1 MGGCG
6 YLDLQGCGQYVRFS
20 FWNGKYFGQNRK
32 QWQIPDPNFAEE
44 SSCIRYLLLYE
55 ELRTVMFLY
64 SFILDLL
71 SRINKYCQVKKM
83 IEQWVLKHLLFLL
96 SLTAFWKLQPI
107 SAWNQKWA
115 RRRCPH
121 ILSSV
126 FGMNSV
132 LTSKTCGRRKT
143 NLFFKKGTFV
153 CLLKGFSQRM
163 LLGAIAQKSVS
174 HTSLAH
180 NLLNAFW
187 SFLRFC
193 FFNRSWHPP
202 PPPPTTPPQSSNFW
216 IGF

>member
-1 MGGCG
+1 MV
-6 YLDLQGCGQYVRFS
+6 YLPVF
-20 FWNGKYFGQNRK
+20 
-32 QWQIPDPNFAEE
+32 
-44 SSCIRYLLLYE
+44 E
-55 ELRTVMFLY
+55 ELRTGMFSY

-71 SRINKYCQVKKM
+71 PRIFKHYFSVKYKVK
-83 IEQWVLKHLLFLL
+83 IHQAVLKHLLFLL

-107 SAWNQKWA
+107 SVWNQKWA

-132 LTSKTCGRRKT
+132 LTSKTSGRRKT

-153 CLLKGFSQRM
+153 CLFKGFSQRM
-163 LLGAIAQKSVS
+163 LLGAIAQKPVS

-202 PPPPTTPPQSSNFW
+202 SPPQPPSHPNFW
-216 IGF
+216 MEF